1 MSSTT
6 KTTDAETESQS
17 PPKRELTWQSVTGAF
32 VVSSLVAGST
42 PYVVLKLGMGTNTSV
57 VAAFLG
63 AIFLNLTAW
72 KTRGHNRLLNNVI
85 QTAGSS
91 AAGTAFMCVIAAA
104 FGFLDQN
111 EVA

>member
-6 KTTDAETESQS
+6 KTPVAETESQG
-17 PPKRELTWQSVTGAF
+17 PPKHELTWQSVTGAF
-32 VVSSLVAGST
+32 LIAALVAGST

-63 AIFLNLTAW
+63 AIFLNFTAW
-72 KTRGHNRLLNNVI
+72 KTRGHNRLLNNII

-104 FGFLDQN
+104 FG
-111 EVA
+111 